1 MIRIEHIIKK
11 DQLFQWVENPDICH
25 IELSRAKNKCLDDK
39 SVCKIYAFHRISIS
53 DGDHIS
59 TILGGCKK
67 AVEDND
73 ALPEAERFLTET
85 DLAYLNGIQNQLQY
99 NWLSRS
105 MINKLL
111 DIQKRNHKINL
122 GIPKKIVKLVEKYS
136 NETNRQD

>member
-11 DQLFQWVENPDICH
+11 DKIFNWVNDPEICRV
-25 IELSRAKNKCLDDK
+25 ELSRHKNGKLKDD
-39 SVCKIYAFHRISIS
+39 SVCKIYSFHRISIS

-73 ALPEAERFLTET
+73 ALPKAERFLTEI
-85 DLAYLNGIQNQLQY
+85 DHAYLTGIQNQLHY

-111 DIQKRNHKINL
+111 DIQKRNQKINL
-122 GIPKKIVKLVEKYS
+122 GIPKKIINLVEKY
-136 NETNRQD
+136 TK